1 MTGAKMP
8 HDLPHSADSDMLSSM
23 PSILIRD
30 VPESTRAEI
39 AARAA
44 SRGQSMQE
52 YLKARLVEL
61 AAKPDADTAL
71 ARIREHRLALRRRL
85 TVEEIVAL
93 KDDEERP

>member
-1 MTGAKMP
+1 
-8 HDLPHSADSDMLSSM
+8 MLAIV

-30 VPESTRAEI
+30 VPESTRAEL

-52 YLKARLVEL
+52 YLKAQLVEL
-61 AAKPDADTAL
+61 AAKPDAETVL
-71 ARIREHRLALRRRL
+71 ARIRSHRLALPRRL
-85 TVEEIVAL
+85 TIGEILAL